1 MAEKNPPRRC
11 DFSGALRLGS
21 SGRLLRRAEPRPAD
35 LAHGEVF
42 LAARRIRLPE
52 AHEHYRRVTQ
62 GRAKTRQACDGAG
75 PGRRISGARAF
86 GRAQIGKH
94 AQRQAVSAGPEKI
107 IRDEIRALTAYHVQ
121 SSEGMEK
128 LDAMENPYRL
138 PESLR
143 REIAEVV
150 ANAEINRYPDP
161 TAPALMKRLRNVMGI
176 GPEYD
181 VLLGNGSDEI
191 IHIIVQSVARPGAVV
206 LAPRPC
212 FFMFSHYAQ
221 LAGLRYVGVL
231 LNPDFTL
238 DTGAFLGALAEH
250 RPAVV
255 FIDYPNNPS
264 GNLFSDKAIVR
275 IIAAAPWLV
284 VIDEA
289 YHPFA
294 GRTFMTRLQE
304 FPNLMVMRTLSKL
317 GLPGIRLGYA
327 VGRPEWIREFD
338 RVRPPYTVNMLTHL
352 VAERVLAHH
361 DVLDAQARSIN
372 AERERLDG
380 ELRKLPRVTVFPS
393 KANFTLVRVPDAPG
407 VFEGMR
413 RRGVLVKNLHTGVPL
428 LDHCVRLTIG
438 TPEENRR
445 CLAAFAEALAEH

>member
-21 SGRLLRRAEPRPAD
+21 SGRLLRRAQSRAAD
-35 LAHGEVF
+35 LTHSEVF
-42 LAARRIRLPE
+42 LAARRVRLPE
-52 AHEHYRRVTQ
+52 AHEHHRRVTQ
-62 GRAKTRQACDGAG
+62 RCAKTRQARHDARA
-75 PGRRISGARAF
+75 RRGISGARAL
-86 GRAQIGKH
+86 GRAPLGED
-94 AQRQAVSAGPEKI
+94 AQGQAVSAGPEKV

-121 SSEGMEK
+121 SSEGMVK

-138 PESLR
+138 PEGLR
-143 REIAEVV
+143 REIGEVV

-161 TAPALMKRLRNVMGI
+161 AAPALMKRLRDVMGI
-176 GPEYD
+176 GPEHD

-264 GNLFSDKAIVR
+264 GSLFSDEAIAQ
-275 IIAAAPWLV
+275 IIAAAPGLV

-304 FPNLMVMRTLSKL
+304 FQNLVVMRTL
-317 GLPGIRLGYA
+317 
-327 VGRPEWIREFD
+327 D
-338 RVRPPYTVNMLTHL
+338 RKST
-352 VAERVLAHH
+352 
-361 DVLDAQARSIN
+361 
-372 AERERLDG
+372 
-380 ELRKLPRVTVFPS
+380 
-393 KANFTLVRVPDAPG
+393 
-407 VFEGMR
+407 
-413 RRGVLVKNLHTGVPL
+413 
-428 LDHCVRLTIG
+428 
-438 TPEENRR
+438 
-445 CLAAFAEALAEH
+445 